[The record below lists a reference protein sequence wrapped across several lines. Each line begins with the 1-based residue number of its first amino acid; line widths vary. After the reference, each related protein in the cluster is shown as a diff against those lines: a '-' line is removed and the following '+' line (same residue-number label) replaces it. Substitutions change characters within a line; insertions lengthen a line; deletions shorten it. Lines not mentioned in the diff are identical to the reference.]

1 MKIDSFNRT
10 WARDKT
16 PQGSNLIY
24 IVKTF
29 VTIVQFTSK
38 QRGHYHKVTKYKIS
52 ELCEAKLIS
61 STRIA

>member
-24 IVKTF
+24 IVKMF
-29 VTIVQFTSK
+29 VIIVQFTSK
-38 QRGHYHKVTKYKIS
+38 QGGHYHKVTKCKIS
-52 ELCEAKLIS
+52 KLCEDKLIS